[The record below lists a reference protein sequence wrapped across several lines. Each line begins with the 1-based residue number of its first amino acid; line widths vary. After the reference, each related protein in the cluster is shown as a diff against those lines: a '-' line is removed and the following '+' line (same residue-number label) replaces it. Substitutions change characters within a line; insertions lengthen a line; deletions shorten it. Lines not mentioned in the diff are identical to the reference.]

1 MSIISLV
8 TIDEAPLERDPFD
21 FLVIKG
27 AIKPETLEVLNNDYP
42 EIDKPTNF
50 NPKDLEYGPSFE
62 QLLEELDS
70 QAFEDHVARKF
81 GIDLKGAI
89 KTITVRKYS
98 EPSDGH
104 IHTDHWSKLITLLVY
119 FNPEWHQDGGRFRV
133 LRSAT
138 DIEDYRAEVPPL
150 GGTML
155 AFRRCN
161 TSYHGYK
168 SFEGERR
175 MIQMSWVKPN
185 RLAWYAQQAA
195 RFFTHFF
202 KRLGRLFS

>member
-1 MSIISLV
+1 MSIISLAS
-8 TIDEAPLERDPFD
+8 IDDASLERDPFD

-27 AIKPETLEVLNNDYP
+27 AIKPETLEVLNSEYP

-50 NPKDLEYGPSFE
+50 DPGDLEYGPSFA

-81 GIDLKGAI
+81 DINLKGAI

-104 IHTDHWSKLITLLVY
+104 IHTDHWSKLVTLLVY

-138 DIEDYRAEVPPL
+138 DIDDYRAEVPPL

-155 AFRRCN
+155 AFRRCD

-175 MIQMSWVKPN
+175 MVQMSWVKAN
-185 RLAWYAQQAA
+185 ALAWHAQQAA
-195 RFFTHFF
+195 RFCTHFF

>member
-1 MSIISLV
+1 MSIISLAS
-8 TIDEAPLERDPFD
+8 IDDASLERDPFD

-27 AIKPETLEVLNNDYP
+27 AIKPETLELLNSDYP

-50 NPKDLEYGPSFE
+50 DPGDLEYGPSFA

-81 GIDLKGAI
+81 GINLKGAI

-104 IHTDHWSKLITLLVY
+104 IHTDHWSKLVTLLVY

-138 DIEDYRAEVPPL
+138 DIDDYRAEVPPL

-155 AFRRCN
+155 AFRRCD

-175 MIQMSWVKPN
+175 MVQMSWVKAN
-185 RLAWYAQQAA
+185 ALAWHAQQAA
-195 RFFTHFF
+195 RFCTHFF

>member
-1 MSIISLV
+1 MPIISLAS
-8 TIDEAPLERDPFD
+8 IDDAPLERDPFD

-27 AIKPETLEVLNNDYP
+27 AIKPETLETLNSDYP
-42 EIDKPTNF
+42 DIDKPTNF
-50 NPKDLEYGPSFE
+50 NPRDLEYRPSFA

-81 GIDLKGAI
+81 GINLTGAI

-104 IHTDHWSKLITLLVY
+104 IHTDHWSKLVTLLVY
-119 FNPEWHQDGGRFRV
+119 FNSEWHQDGGRFRV

-155 AFRRCN
+155 AFRRCD

-185 RLAWYAQQAA
+185 ALAWHTQQAA
-195 RFFTHFF
+195 RFCTHFF
-202 KRLGRLFS
+202 KRVGRLFS